1 MKEILQLANQG
12 DTDAQCLM
20 GNMYDRGVVMP
31 QDYPEAVRWFRLA
44 ALAD

>member
-20 GNMYDRGVVMP
+20 GNFYDQGEVIP

-44 ALAD
+44 AQVD